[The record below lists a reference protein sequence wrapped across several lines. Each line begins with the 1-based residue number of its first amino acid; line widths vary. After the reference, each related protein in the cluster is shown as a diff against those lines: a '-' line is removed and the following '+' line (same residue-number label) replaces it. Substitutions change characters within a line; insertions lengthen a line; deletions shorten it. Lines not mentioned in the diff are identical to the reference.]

1 MFIYPYKAGSGSVA
15 RLKEKMLE
23 SDVNLRVIRR
33 ENSRFK
39 GNENKTVINWGASSM
54 PEEVMKAD
62 LINKPEAVAIA
73 ADKIKFFEVMKDKV
87 SIPEHT
93 TDYDT
98 ALGWLEEGCT
108 ILARSTLTGHSGQGI
123 SVVEAGDDLSVYRPS
138 TKMYVKYIPKK
149 EEYRIHV
156 VGGEVVDMARKAKP
170 HHLDADQTNWKV
182 RTHSNGFVFVRED
195 CNPHED
201 VLTEAVKAVEE
212 CGLDFGAVDI
222 IWNDYRKKP
231 FVLEVNTAPGIEG
244 QTLDTYADHLKK
256 MQNSFAERY
265 RLKAKRTAQ
274 NPTIIADLL
283 QAADALF

>member
-39 GNENKTVINWGASSM
+39 GSENKVVINWGASSM
-54 PEEVMKAD
+54 PEEVMKAKV
-62 LINKPEAVAIA
+62 INKPEAVAIA
-73 ADKIKFFEVMKDKV
+73 ADKIKFFEAMKDKV

-98 ALGWLEEGCT
+98 ALGWQEEGCT

-123 SVVEAGDDLSVYRPS
+123 SVVEAEDDLSLYRPT

-156 VGGEVVDMARKAKP
+156 MGGEVVDMARKAKP
-170 HHLDADQTNWKV
+170 HHLDADQINWKV

-195 CNPHED
+195 CTPHED

-244 QTLDTYADHLKK
+244 QTLNTYADHLNK
-256 MQNSFAERY
+256 MGKNFAESRSVMA
-265 RLKAKRTAQ
+265 RFSSQ
-274 NPTIIADLL
+274 DIISLDELN
-283 QAADALF
+283 QVADAVF